1 LPDGADLDDHG
12 PGRKPAPATPEV
24 SVPAKPADVPP
35 PSAFGIV
42 LAGGASSRMGT
53 DKRTVDV
60 EGEPLLR
67 RAVGAV
73 ATVCDEVLVATS
85 QERPVDEAFGARV
98 VADARAGGCGPLAGL
113 EVGLLASR
121 RPAVLV
127 LAGDHPA
134 GAPAVLR
141 ELLLRLEA
149 NPEVDAVVLGTDHGP
164 QPLVGAYR
172 RTAHRE
178 VTTLLDRGERR
189 ARALLDVLRVEVLE
203 EASWRALDP
212 AGGTAV
218 DLDTPEEL
226 AAFRIRT

>member
-1 LPDGADLDDHG
+1 
-12 PGRKPAPATPEV
+12 
-24 SVPAKPADVPP
+24 VPVHSSDVPP

-53 DKRTVDV
+53 DKRAVDV

-73 ATVCDEVLVATS
+73 AAVCDEVLVATS
-85 QERPVDEAFGARV
+85 RERPVADAFGARV
-98 VADARAGGCGPLAGL
+98 VADVRAGGWGPLAGL

-121 RPAVLV
+121 RPTVLV

-149 NPEVDAVVLGTDHGP
+149 NPDVDAVVLGTDHGP

-172 RTAHRE
+172 RTVHHE

-189 ARALLDVLRVEVLE
+189 ARALLDVLDVEVLE
-203 EASWRALDP
+203 EPTWRALDP
-212 AGGTAV
+212 EGGTAV
-218 DLDTPEEL
+218 DLDTPAEL
-226 AAFRIRT
+226 AAFRTGT